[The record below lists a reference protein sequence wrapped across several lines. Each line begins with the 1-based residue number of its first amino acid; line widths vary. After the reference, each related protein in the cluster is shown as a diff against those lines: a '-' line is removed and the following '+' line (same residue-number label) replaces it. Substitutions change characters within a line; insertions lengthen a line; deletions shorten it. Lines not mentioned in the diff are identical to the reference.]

1 MIVQEDLKEISN
13 KIKSIYTNV
22 KNIENKNEDIIQK
35 IDCMIN
41 IEKDKDII
49 EKKQTKVM
57 PAVFVF

>member
-41 IEKDKDII
+41 IEKDKDKI